1 MHQDFLDYLKTKLQ
15 ISEPEFE
22 LIQETLIHKNIKRRK
37 FLLQEGEIWRYYA
50 FILRGLLRT
59 YSVDDRGVE
68 HIIDFS
74 LENSWTGD
82 MESYSSEIPSNLNID
97 ALEDSEVI
105 LISKVNFE
113 KLLTDIPDFAKFMK
127 KLFEISFI
135 ESQNRVLSNISLTSE
150 QKYTN
155 FLHKFQNVHSR
166 FPQHMIASYL
176 GISAETLSRIRNQTA
191 KKI

>member
-1 MHQDFLDYLKTKLQ
+1 MYQDFLDYLKTKLQ
-15 ISEPEFE
+15 ISETEFE

-37 FLLQEGEIWRYYA
+37 FLLQEGDIWRYYA
-50 FILRGLLRT
+50 FVLKGLLRT
-59 YSVDDRGVE
+59 YSVDDRGIE

-97 ALEDSEVI
+97 ALEDSEVV

-113 KLLTDIPDFAKFMK
+113 KLLTEIPDFAKFMK

-155 FLHKFQNVHSR
+155 FLHKFQDVHSR

-191 KKI
+191 KKL

>member
-1 MHQDFLDYLKTKLQ
+1 MSQDFLDYLKTKLQ
-15 ISEPEFE
+15 ISESEFE

-50 FILRGLLRT
+50 FVLKGLLRT

-113 KLLTDIPDFAKFMK
+113 KLLIEIPDFAKFMK
-127 KLFEISFI
+127 KLFEIGFI

-155 FLHKFQNVHSR
+155 FLYKFQDVHSR

-176 GISAETLSRIRNQTA
+176 GISAETLSRIRNQNT

>member
-1 MHQDFLDYLKTKLQ
+1 MYQDFLDYLKTKLQ
-15 ISEPEFE
+15 ISETEFE

-50 FILRGLLRT
+50 FVLKGLLRT

-113 KLLTDIPDFAKFMK
+113 KLLNEIPDFAKFMK

-155 FLHKFQNVHSR
+155 FLDKFQDVHPR

-176 GISAETLSRIRNQTA
+176 GISAETLSRIRNQNT